1 MLTFAHLNMCFPCAK
16 LRKYNARSQYAF
28 LSVAGFH
35 IKVCKKKEMSAE
47 TLTHSTAL
55 CVFNELR

>member
-28 LSVAGFH
+28 FSVAGFD
-35 IKVCKKKEMSAE
+35 IKVCKKEMSAE

-55 CVFNELR
+55 YVFND

>member
-1 MLTFAHLNMCFPCAK
+1 MCFPCAK

-28 LSVAGFH
+28 FSVAGFD
-35 IKVCKKKEMSAE
+35 IKVCKKRKKEMSAE